1 MVRATAS
8 NFSVQ
13 QQVEEIILIDT
24 NNKPR
29 TGRRYIL
36 SGTGACNRKIT
47 IFAETKG
54 QVRWIRILQSVR

>member
-36 SGTGACNRKIT
+36 
-47 IFAETKG
+47 
-54 QVRWIRILQSVR
+54 